1 MRNLLGCPQERPLR
15 EVGEGTPRSSA
26 AAVRTKAHGPIR
38 PPSRPLGSCRYRRGT
53 LPGSIES
60 DVPGIVSDTYLPSPG
75 RGFRVVKLV
84 PLPLP
89 PPRLPRFVE
98 VKSVF
103 RRREDLHRRNHEA
116 SRDAMD
122 TRASRADDGS
132 ASPTGVWGDSGHQEI
147 EKKRLWPCAD
157 EKERGEDRWC
167 AALAVHALVV
177 SFRDADVEAFRPMPS
192 TLQLLVR
199 PRKTPMEVDGKR
211 IAPEDGVVMEMR
223 RDKPG
228 TYVTTQN
235 MRFAGTTR
243 LELGTENEVWAGFE
257 LRRPQEE
264 RQDAYASIPF
274 EWRLEKADGGTSPEH
289 KARQDAC
296 GHKWEQE
303 VEISILGYLH
313 ETPCFLSRRV
323 RCRRRSRRHM
333 RRKTI
338 SATSLEAIA
347 EDERVAA
354 AKASTEQSLWHWG
367 ATVLPDKFERTCQ
380 AMTELAAGQAEGQ
393 GEQNITWFNAGVRI
407 GVGVGLGVCL
417 GVGLGVGVLMKSY
430 SQAASTLK
438 KKTFW

>member
-1 MRNLLGCPQERPLR
+1 MLWRIGASVAPPTVRRSKDPLR
-15 EVGEGTPRSSA
+15 HDPAGPTRGAVNDRLSGRIHRWEVPRVLGTA
-26 AAVRTKAHGPIR
+26 K
-38 PPSRPLGSCRYRRGT
+38 
-53 LPGSIES
+53 
-60 DVPGIVSDTYLPSPG
+60 
-75 RGFRVVKLV
+75 
-84 PLPLP
+84 
-89 PPRLPRFVE
+89 
-98 VKSVF
+98 VKSVL
-103 RRREDLHRRNHEA
+103 RRREDLHRRNPSG
-116 SRDAMD
+116 SRDVMD
-122 TRASRADDGS
+122 ARTCRTDEGS
-132 ASPTGVWGDSGHQEI
+132 ACQAGVWGDGGHAEG
-147 EKKRLWPCAD
+147 EKKRLWPCTN
-157 EKERGEDRWC
+157 EKGPGEDRWC

-177 SFRDADVEAFRPMPS
+177 SFRDADVEAFRPMPG

-199 PRKTPMEVDGKR
+199 PRKTPMDVDGKR
-211 IAPEDGVVMEMR
+211 IAPEDGVVVEMR

-323 RCRRRSRRHM
+323 KCRRRSRRHM

-354 AKASTEQSLWHWG
+354 AKAASGNGIWHWG

-380 AMTELAAGQAEGQ
+380 AMTELAAGQAQGQ

-430 SQAASTLK
+430 TQAANTLK